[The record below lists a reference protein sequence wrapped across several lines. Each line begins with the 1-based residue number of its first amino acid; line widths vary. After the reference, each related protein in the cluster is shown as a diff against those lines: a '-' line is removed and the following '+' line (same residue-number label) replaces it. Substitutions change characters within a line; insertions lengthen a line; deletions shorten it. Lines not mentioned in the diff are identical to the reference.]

1 MADAAKKWVVQRTYS
16 YLRTENNVTSN
27 TAVIRMANPII
38 DYIIFCEDLND
49 FIGLDSG
56 SSKTEQNSF
65 EACLNN
71 LFLVNILPSIGVDN
85 DATKQYILQFLKFKY
100 DIVNLLYAPPYSQS
114 AAPSAHSLINRQLIL
129 KDNFDI
135 YENSEILQNI
145 FPVQTTGNIIEFQSP
160 MRWGL
165 SSDLNRL
172 WASDGDANS
181 IKYNRRMVEIGQP
194 YFWYVEE
201 INWSDVSRE
210 YSITIPL
217 FFAPISSFRISNNRT
232 PNLKSVHLITLN
244 FKYNPDADPA
254 STKKWSGYA
263 QYQDCELPLES
274 SFDLPTLNTWH
285 NRISDIFITNLDSI
299 PGMED
304 ISVPPIDPGGGEGG
318 GGGGGGGGG
327 EWNPLPTPTIPDLP
341 EIKPD
346 YGSTDPAPTVP
357 DASNPNVNTGVGP
370 YGSGATPDNVTPGQQ
385 LPGDAKPTVPLAGQH
400 GGQRLMVESYAMDG
414 TMMQVLRDTLW
425 RRDTLAK
432 LKDIFEAPED
442 LIVNIHRLPFN
453 CSIYTNP
460 PEKIDLTWILPDSV
474 YNVTGRPINSPLVTW
489 KYGEVKIPRYYNTY
503 LDFSPYSSAKMY
515 IPFVGFVQL
524 DSKEVVGHTVSLGY
538 SCDLI
543 SGDGTAILSSDGIG
557 IIGTYATNF
566 AMQIPITSR
575 NFNDVAVGAIEK
587 FASLAMTAVGGSFA
601 TGNALPMIPQSTGGM
616 FNMSQPGVNAHQ
628 TQTLLAN
635 TAPAPALPPAGNL
648 TSNVEQQSMVAMYNM
663 PISDSSPS
671 QAVSGITLPTVHPS
685 QLLASAM
692 QAFRAPEQPANR
704 QSGGLG
710 GNTGWTSPLTPYIY
724 ITYNTPNWST
734 NHTNLFGLSSNI
746 VAAIGTFKG
755 YTEFGSIQLNAGGI
769 MLDEQEELKRL
780 LTGGVVI

>member
-1 MADAAKKWVVQRTYS
+1 MAGKYILIRKQYRVDTSDQTNPYINLYFLFVDDPNSVISYQKEVIGNTPADCAEASIKEICDHLKIDDYKPIYDFLTYRFPNFFRTKLVGNSYTAHTFRNFTLGKWATIENNYIDIDKLREPHQLVGEITGYTELSNNIEAKFSISDTTKDGYKLVQSETKMIGKEELRFNGYS
-16 YLRTENNVTSN
+16 YMYDYTDKVKPYTTFQTTLFITSIEGILSFYKN
-27 TAVIRMANPII
+27 TIPFFK
-38 DYIIFCEDLND
+38 DYYDLLYMESYFGFGYD
-49 FIGLDSG
+49 IEFKFIEYFSDTKVRCDIS
-56 SSKTEQNSF
+56 
-65 EACLNN
+65 LNN
-71 LFLVNILPSIGVDN
+71 IKFIKGLNPSIQIPKASVLGVYGW
-85 DATKQYILQFLKFKY
+85 Q
-100 DIVNLLYAPPYSQS
+100 
-114 AAPSAHSLINRQLIL
+114 NR
-129 KDNFDI
+129 
-135 YENSEILQNI
+135 
-145 FPVQTTGNIIEFQSP
+145 V
-160 MRWGL
+160 
-165 SSDLNRL
+165 SD
-172 WASDGDANS
+172 D
-181 IKYNRRMVEIGQP
+181 M
-194 YFWYVEE
+194 
-201 INWSDVSRE
+201 
-210 YSITIPL
+210 
-217 FFAPISSFRISNNRT
+217 
-232 PNLKSVHLITLN
+232 
-244 FKYNPDADPA
+244 
-254 STKKWSGYA
+254 
-263 QYQDCELPLES
+263 
-274 SFDLPTLNTWH
+274 
-285 NRISDIFITNLDSI
+285 ITNLTQAELQAIGFD
-299 PGMED
+299 GT
-304 ISVPPIDPGGGEGG
+304 VPPYNPTPGPST
-318 GGGGGGGGG
+318 GGGGGG

-341 EIKPD
+341 EINPD

-543 SGDGTAILSSDGIG
+543 SGDGTATLSSDGIG

-575 NFNDVAVGAIEK
+575 NFNAVAVGAIEK

-601 TGNALPMIPQSTGGM
+601 NGNALPMIPQSTGGM
-616 FNMSQPGVNAHQ
+616 LNVSQPGVNAHQ
-628 TQTLLAN
+628 TQTLLSN

-692 QAFRAPEQPANR
+692 QAFRVPEQPANR

-734 NHTNLFGLSSNI
+734 KHTNLFGLSSNI